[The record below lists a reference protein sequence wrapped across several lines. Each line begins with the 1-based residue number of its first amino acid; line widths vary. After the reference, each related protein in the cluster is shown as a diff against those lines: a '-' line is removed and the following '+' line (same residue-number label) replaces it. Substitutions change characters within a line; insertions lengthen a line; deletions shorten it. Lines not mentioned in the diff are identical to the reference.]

1 MPTSPA
7 GGSQERNAFR
17 VRELFSSWWE
27 HRASFFISVGI
38 TLAALL
44 VYYFTFLG
52 ERPTPIFNF
61 LQRLELDTLDMR
73 FTYRPASATP
83 ADPRIVIVDID
94 QHSQEVLGRWPF
106 SRTHFATL
114 LDILKQDGAKTVAFD
129 ITFSK
134 PDQTGDAVREL
145 WRDLDT
151 RKKRGEAV
159 DPRLEAQVK
168 QIVAKFDADDKFAA
182 SIKNFGAVV
191 LGSYFLYTD
200 ADMRDMDDAT
210 LDRYAEQLS
219 FFSFPQ
225 IRPLDPRPE
234 VGQRDRLNLIRAFGN
249 ESTSLIPLGAE
260 ENIPTLADSL
270 GGNASSTGFFNAAP
284 DEDGVVRRAT
294 LVLPFGRSKDL
305 KDWDLYG
312 SLAVMATASY
322 LRLGAN
328 DLILQYGEPGV
339 AVIQFGPNLRIIP
352 NNVGMKTINYRG
364 PAGTFPH
371 YSMAD
376 VVQNKIAPEKF
387 NEKLVLVGATATGI
401 GDLKTTPYGGTNYPG
416 VEIHANVID
425 NILNER
431 FLQRGQ
437 RQFEIDVLLIFL
449 FGIPL
454 GIALAL
460 VSPRWM
466 WFCLALLV
474 PFAALNYYAFVHGSW
489 LNFILPAST
498 LTANVM
504 LVSLYRAL
512 VEEKEK
518 RKVRSAFGQYLSPE
532 VIRRL
537 LVNPS
542 LVEPRKTEITVM
554 FSDIRGFTTI
564 SEKLDAQEL
573 ALFLNGYLSDMTRI
587 VFDNRGTLD
596 KYIGDAV
603 MAFWGAPYEDSRHA
617 IDACNAALAMMR
629 RVRELQKKWEAEGKP
644 KLDIGIGLNS
654 GVASVGNMGSALRYG
669 YTALGD
675 SVNLSSRLEGLNKDY
690 GTHILVNESTFAA
703 AKDAGFLFRELDVI
717 RVKGKLEPVIIYEL
731 IGKVSEMQEDAAFAD
746 YPSLLQEFTAARE
759 LYLQRKWSESQ
770 GAFQSILDRW
780 PADGPSRM
788 YWKRCQDYLFDAPP
802 AAWDGVFTMTHK

>member
-1 MPTSPA
+1 
-7 GGSQERNAFR
+7 
-17 VRELFSSWWE
+17 
-27 HRASFFISVGI
+27 
-38 TLAALL
+38 
-44 VYYFTFLG
+44 
-52 ERPTPIFNF
+52 
-61 LQRLELDTLDMR
+61 
-73 FTYRPASATP
+73 
-83 ADPRIVIVDID
+83 
-94 QHSQEVLGRWPF
+94 
-106 SRTHFATL
+106 
-114 LDILKQDGAKTVAFD
+114 
-129 ITFSK
+129 
-134 PDQTGDAVREL
+134 
-145 WRDLDT
+145 
-151 RKKRGEAV
+151 
-159 DPRLEAQVK
+159 
-168 QIVAKFDADDKFAA
+168 
-182 SIKNFGAVV
+182 
-191 LGSYFLYTD
+191 
-200 ADMRDMDDAT
+200 
-210 LDRYAEQLS
+210 
-219 FFSFPQ
+219 
-225 IRPLDPRPE
+225 
-234 VGQRDRLNLIRAFGN
+234 
-249 ESTSLIPLGAE
+249 
-260 ENIPTLADSL
+260 
-270 GGNASSTGFFNAAP
+270 
-284 DEDGVVRRAT
+284 
-294 LVLPFGRSKDL
+294 
-305 KDWDLYG
+305 
-312 SLAVMATASY
+312 
-322 LRLGAN
+322 
-328 DLILQYGEPGV
+328 
-339 AVIQFGPNLRIIP
+339 
-352 NNVGMKTINYRG
+352 VGMKTINYRG

-371 YSMAD
+371 YSMTD

-387 NEKLVLVGATATGI
+387 NGKLVLVGATATGI

-437 RQFEIDVLLIFL
+437 HQAEIDVLLIFL

-454 GIALAL
+454 GIVLAL

-466 WFCLALLV
+466 WFCLALLI

-587 VFDNRGTLD
+587 VFNNRGTLD

-617 IDACNAALAMMR
+617 TDACNAALAMMR
-629 RVRELQKKWEAEGKP
+629 RVCELQKKWEAEGKP

-675 SVNLSSRLEGLNKDY
+675 TVNLSSRLEGLNKDY
-690 GTHILVNESTFAA
+690 GTHVLVNESTYAA

-717 RVKGKLEPVIIYEL
+717 RVKGKLEPVTIYEL
-731 IGKVSEMQEDAAFAD
+731 IGKLAEMQQDGASAEHAL
-746 YPSLLQEFTAARE
+746 LLQEFAAARE
-759 LYLQRKWSESQ
+759 LYLQRKWTESQ
-770 GAFQSILDRW
+770 DAFQSILDRW
-780 PADGPSRM
+780 PTDGPARM

-802 AAWDGVFTMTHK
+802 TTWDGVFTMTHK